1 MTYLIGQN
9 FNGQNCRNF
18 LVSKILSVEK
28 FCSSKILSDEFF
40 CPSKSGPIHYTVWYL
55 FWWYFWW
62 YLHFCTFVPNLKGFM
77 PYYKKLRRV
86 PFKMRF
92 IKINLTNQFLTSIL
106 DVIRFWPGRG
116 QSLPELVPGSVFSV
130 QKSPC
135 PVNFF
140 LKNSP
145 PRQILFLKKSP
156 PYQIFLSKKSP
167 PRHLIG
173 KKVFAPSFTTRKKSS
188 PHHKM
193 QKIIIFDFFSL
204 ETPPPFYFLK
214 KSWPPGFHY
223 GKSLGPVNFFFRKTP
238 SPVDFFFWKSLHP
251 FNFFLKKSQPHQF
264 FFWKSLRPVNFSE
277 KVSAPPPTLCPVPV
291 PVNFAPSLMNFSG
304 QKVLLVKILESLHI
318 DKQPA

>member
-28 FCSSKILSDEFF
+28 FCSSKILSDEIF

-116 QSLPELVPGSVFSV
+116 QSLPELVPGSVFFGPK
-130 QKSPC
+130 KS
-135 PVNFF
+135 
-140 LKNSP
+140 L
-145 PRQILFLKKSP
+145 PRQI
-156 PYQIFLSKKSP
+156 
-167 PRHLIG
+167 
-173 KKVFAPSFTTRKKSS
+173 
-188 PHHKM
+188 
-193 QKIIIFDFFSL
+193 
-204 ETPPPFYFLK
+204 
-214 KSWPPGFHY
+214 
-223 GKSLGPVNFFFRKTP
+223 
-238 SPVDFFFWKSLHP
+238 FFWKILRP
-251 FNFFLKKSQPHQF
+251 VKF
-264 FFWKSLRPVNFSE
+264 FFWKSLRPIKFFFQKS
-277 KVSAPPPTLCPVPV
+277 PHPV
-291 PVNFAPSLMNFSG
+291 
-304 QKVLLVKILESLHI
+304 IW
-318 DKQPA
+318 

>member
-116 QSLPELVPGSVFSV
+116 QSLPELVPGSVFFGPKKNLPRQFFSEKFSAPSNSFSEKV
-130 QKSPC
+130 SALSNFSFKKVPTPSFDRQKSLR
-135 PVNFF
+135 PV
-140 LKNSP
+140 
-145 PRQILFLKKSP
+145 IH
-156 PYQIFLSKKSP
+156 YT
-167 PRHLIG
+167 
-173 KKVFAPSFTTRKKSS
+173 KKVFAPS
-188 PHHKM
+188 
-193 QKIIIFDFFSL
+193 
-204 ETPPPFYFLK
+204 
-214 KSWPPGFHY
+214 
-223 GKSLGPVNFFFRKTP
+223 
-238 SPVDFFFWKSLHP
+238 
-251 FNFFLKKSQPHQF
+251 
-264 FFWKSLRPVNFSE
+264 
-277 KVSAPPPTLCPVPV
+277 
-291 PVNFAPSLMNFSG
+291 
-304 QKVLLVKILESLHI
+304 
-318 DKQPA
+318 